1 LFKKGGGSLAEKF
14 TRAAVIFFHSTLHQH
29 AAAGF
34 KSFAARL
41 SAKRP
46 RLRLQAFYS
55 IKVRAL
61 FAFVKQ
67 GTKPPRIFFKLR
79 RG

>member
-1 LFKKGGGSLAEKF
+1 MPTQRMQPAFFLFKKGGGSLAEKF

-41 SAKRP
+41 SAKR
-46 RLRLQAFYS
+46 L
-55 IKVRAL
+55 RAL
-61 FAFVKQ
+61 AGF
-67 GTKPPRIFFKLR
+67 LLN
-79 RG
+79 